1 MALYLLSV
9 SVGNFLVAGI
19 NKLITYPA
27 IGQHLQG
34 WNYFLFFGGLM
45 LAATLLFAFI
55 APLLRTKTYVQQEA
69 EPPVAS
75 A

>member
-1 MALYLLSV
+1 
-9 SVGNFLVAGI
+9 
-19 NKLITYPA
+19 
-27 IGQHLQG
+27 
-34 WNYFLFFGGLM
+34 M